1 MRKIEELCAAPT
13 ALSAW
18 PGRRDG
24 GMKILERTY
33 RILRAPGT
41 EWPIIATEK
50 TDESYELMT
59 YIAVLAAIPSV
70 CALIGFCV
78 IGVGV
83 PGIGTVRQPV
93 ISGVLGAVF
102 AFLVSFALVYL
113 LAVLINL
120 FAGRFGAIKD
130 ASAALKIAAFSYT
143 PLWITG
149 VFLLVPG
156 LRFLTVFGLYGAYL
170 LWRGLP
176 LVMKTP
182 EDKVASYT
190 LTIIIGAVVLRAL
203 IGWAEMALFSL
214 PYTI

>member
-1 MRKIEELCAAPT
+1 
-13 ALSAW
+13 
-18 PGRRDG
+18 
-24 GMKILERTY
+24 MKILERTY

-41 EWPIIATEK
+41 EWPIIETEK
-50 TDESYELMT
+50 TDESYELMI

-70 CALIGFCV
+70 SGLIGFSI

-93 ISGVLGAVF
+93 VPGILGAVF
-102 AFLVSFALVYL
+102 AFLVSFALIYL
-113 LAVLINL
+113 LAVLVNL
-120 FAGRFGAIKD
+120 FAGRFGAMKN
-130 ASAALKIAAFSYT
+130 ASSALKVAAFSYT
-143 PLWITG
+143 PVWITG

-182 EDKVASYT
+182 EDKVASYA
-190 LTIIIGAVVLRAL
+190 LTIIICAVVLRAL
-203 IGWAEMALFSL
+203 IGWAELALFSM
-214 PYTI
+214 PHTI